1 MTEDQNEPPLVLV
14 LEDEPDVRE
23 ILVLT
28 LQISGFRVAKAE
40 SVREALDI
48 ARDSVPAFMLVDIN
62 MPRVD
67 GLSFVRTIRTTMPEP
82 LRDVPIVALSG
93 LEPEEWR
100 GKALLAGCNEFI
112 GKPVDPDELMDV
124 IRRYTW

>member
-23 ILVLT
+23 ILLLT
-28 LQISGFRVAKAE
+28 LQISGFRVVKAE
-40 SVREALDI
+40 NVREALDVI
-48 ARDSVPAFMLVDIN
+48 RDSVPAFMLVDIN

-67 GLSFVRTIRTTMPEP
+67 GLSFVRTIRATMPEP

-100 GKALLAGCNEFI
+100 AKALSAGCNEFI
-112 GKPVDPDELMDV
+112 GKPVDPNELMDV
-124 IRRYTW
+124 IRRYTT

>member
-1 MTEDQNEPPLVLV
+1 MTESQNEPPLVLV

-48 ARDSVPAFMLVDIN
+48 ARDSVPAFMLVDIM

-67 GLSFVRTIRTTMPEP
+67 GLNFVRTIRTAMPEP

-93 LEPEEWR
+93 LEQEEWR
-100 GKALLAGCNEFI
+100 EKALLAGCNEFI
-112 GKPVDPDELMDV
+112 GKPVDPDELMDM
-124 IRRYTW
+124 IRRYTS

>member
-1 MTEDQNEPPLVLV
+1 MTKDQNEPPLVLV

-23 ILVLT
+23 VLVLT

-48 ARDSVPAFMLVDIN
+48 AQESAPDFMLIDIN

-67 GLSFVRTIRTTMPEP
+67 GLDFVRTIRSTMPEP

-93 LEPEEWR
+93 LEREVWR
-100 GKALLAGCNEFI
+100 ERALLAGCNEFI
-112 GKPVDPDELMDV
+112 GKPVNPDELMDA
-124 IRRYTW
+124 IRHYTW

>member
-1 MTEDQNEPPLVLV
+1 MPEGQNEPPLVLV

-23 ILVLT
+23 LLVIT
-28 LQISGFRVAKAE
+28 LQFSGFRVAKAA

-48 ARDSVPAFMLVDIN
+48 AQDSAPNFMLVDIN

-67 GLSFVRTIRTTMPEP
+67 GLDFVRTIRATMPEP

-93 LEPEEWR
+93 LEQEEWR
-100 GKALLAGCNEFI
+100 KKALLAGCNEFI

-124 IRRYTW
+124 IRRYTS